1 MKKYFKSSG
10 WKESKSN
17 DVLDK
22 EFYLEEVNFEQS
34 LETRFNNVIL
44 DRTETYS
51 LFLKTFDS
59 QTFKTKIEGII
70 NSALSDGVNIVENP
84 SINALREENGYRLTL
99 IFNIKG

>member
-10 WKESKSN
+10 WKESKNN

-34 LETRFNNVIL
+34 LETTFNNVIL